1 MRNPLLSA
9 SSIAAGVRAGE
20 LHAVEV
26 VRASLDR
33 IAELDGRLNAFQTVL
48 ADQAVAEAKAVDAH
62 PDRAKLPLAGVPV
75 AVKDNFAV
83 VGAPLR
89 NGSAA
94 TDGAARTTDDLLVQR
109 LREAG
114 AVIVGTTRMPE
125 LAAWAFTSS
134 AAYGVTRNPLDER
147 LDPGGSSGGS
157 AVAVASGMAAL
168 ALGTDGGGSIRVPSA
183 FCGVTGLKPTRG
195 RLPLPGKADEHWF
208 GLTVSGPIAA
218 NAADAAL
225 ALSVLAAE
233 PDLATLP
240 ALNRLRIATST
251 HAVTPLA
258 FPDSHQR
265 RAVELAGQR
274 FASAGHTV
282 ASQRPPY
289 PMTLIQQWAR
299 FWLAGIAQ
307 DVDDLGLDV
316 SKLEPRTAEMV
327 KQGRAILRKGGPK
340 PSSDVW
346 RDRALNWFGDIDVLV
361 QPVTARGPGRAGAL
375 NGVGYWKT
383 YLSSA
388 LSIAYT
394 QAWNLAGFPAVTA
407 IVGESN
413 GLPLAVQL
421 VGKPGSESMLLAAAH
436 EIEQTKP

>member
-1 MRNPLLSA
+1 MSA
-9 SSIAAGVRAGE
+9 VEIATNVRAG
-20 LHAVEV
+20 HVTAVDV

-33 IAELDGRLNAFQTVL
+33 IAELDGKLNAFQTVL
-48 ADQAVAEAKAVDAH
+48 ADEAMADAKAVDAN
-62 PDRAKLPLAGVPV
+62 PDRANLPLAGVPV
-75 AVKDNFAV
+75 AVKDNIAV
-83 VGAPLR
+83 AGAPLR

-94 TDGAARTTDDLLVQR
+94 TDAAVRTADDLVVQR

-134 AAYGVTRNPLDER
+134 TAFGVARNPLDER

-183 FCGVTGLKPTRG
+183 FCGLTGLKPTRG
-195 RLPLPGKADEHWF
+195 RLPLPGNADEHWF
-208 GLTVSGPIAA
+208 GLTVSGPISS
-218 NAADAAL
+218 NATDAAL
-225 ALSVLAAE
+225 AFSVLAAD
-233 PDLATLP
+233 PGLATLP
-240 ALNRLRIATST
+240 ALGRLRISTST

-265 RAVELAGQR
+265 RAVEIAGER
-274 FASAGHTV
+274 FASAGHEV

-289 PMTLIQQWAR
+289 PMTLIQQWVR

-307 DVDDLGLDV
+307 EVDDLGLDV
-316 SKLEPRTAEMV
+316 SKLEPRTAEMA
-327 KQGRAILRKGGPK
+327 KQGRKILRKGGPT
-340 PSSDVW
+340 PSSDIW

-361 QPVTARGPGRAGAL
+361 QPVTAKGPGPAGAL

-383 YLSSA
+383 YLASA
-388 LSIAYT
+388 RSIAYP
-394 QAWNLAGFPAVTA
+394 QPWNLAGFPAVTA